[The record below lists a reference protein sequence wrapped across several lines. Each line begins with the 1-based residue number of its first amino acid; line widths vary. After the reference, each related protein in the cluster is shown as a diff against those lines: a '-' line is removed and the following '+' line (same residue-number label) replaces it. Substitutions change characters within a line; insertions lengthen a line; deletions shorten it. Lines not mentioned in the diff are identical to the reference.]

1 MSKFQPIKKPA
12 TATGTSPQEARKAM
26 AEPEKGATFR
36 VETKDA
42 PKARETPAI
51 GVQASVQTETSP
63 LAVPPR
69 GFFGKPPSPGGIGS
83 GCARP

>member
-1 MSKFQPIKKPA
+1 MAHKHEFKKPT
-12 TATGTSPQEARKAM
+12 TATGTSPAEARKA
-26 AEPEKGATFR
+26 AVEPEKGATLQ
-36 VETKDA
+36 VTPKDTS
-42 PKARETPAI
+42 KAKETPAI

-69 GFFGKPPSPGGIGS
+69 GFFGKPPSSGGIGS